1 MGKNHSSV
9 TTAQGALIMPNI
21 FAEILLAALRFA
33 ALWVLF
39 NLLHRPRTKLRFVAA
54 ICVMV
59 ISSTLSRFLYFTSG
73 RNFAA
78 SMICDL
84 VLILSLAFFCKGESV
99 SGNEK
104 KNGELLKPVIS
115 ALYFYGMLQLFNY
128 ILTCYGYAF
137 NGNIPSSF
145 SFWLYVGKTMEGLML
160 LLWTLFY
167 YRLARNMNSNVP
179 FSFSLVTIFVP
190 LVGIAVIAASIYLF
204 GVHNDF
210 AKNDYAKDIFLYG
223 GIFGTLIIILN
234 MCVFYF
240 YTKLSVAHEAL
251 MFANNLAHTPPVWTK
266 DEGLSSAFIK
276 KYEIT
281 QREKEVIEIM
291 LTGKTDKGIAITL
304 NIAVNTVQTH
314 LKRIYQKTGAAGR
327 FALSALIRGA

>member
-1 MGKNHSSV
+1 MV
-9 TTAQGALIMPNI
+9 CDFAL
-21 FAEILLAALRFA
+21 
-33 ALWVLF
+33 V
-39 NLLHRPRTKLRFVAA
+39 
-54 ICVMV
+54 
-59 ISSTLSRFLYFTSG
+59 
-73 RNFAA
+73 
-78 SMICDL
+78 
-84 VLILSLAFFCKGESV
+84 LSLAFFCKGEPV
-99 SGNEK
+99 SGNDK
-104 KNGELLKPVIS
+104 KNGESLKPVIS

-145 SFWLYVGKTMEGLML
+145 SFWLYFGKTIEGLML
-160 LLWTLFY
+160 LLWALFY

-210 AKNDYAKDIFLYG
+210 VKSDFAKDIYLYG
-223 GIFGTLIIILN
+223 GMFGTLIIILN

-240 YTKLSVAHEAL
+240 YTKLSVTHEAL
-251 MFANNLAHTPPVWTK
+251 VFANNLAKTPPVWTQE
-266 DEGLSSAFIK
+266 EGLSSAFIE

-291 LTGKTDKGIAITL
+291 LIGKTDKEIASQL
-304 NIAVNTVQTH
+304 NIAVNTVQAH
-314 LKRIYQKTGAAGR
+314 LKRIYKKTEAAGR
-327 FALSALIRGA
+327 FALSALIRGK